1 MKSWKSLFLA
11 IAFAAP
17 GASAFTAS
25 GDEAD
30 AAAPAAI
37 VDAFGTAL
45 AAGDTAAALNLL
57 DPAVTVLES
66 GGVERSR
73 DEYAAHHL
81 GADAAFL
88 RDATVT
94 RVWRSARAHG
104 ALAWIGSESRIAAV
118 SKGKPVKLLS
128 TETMVLKQT
137 PGGWRIVHIHW
148 SSRPDKTGE
157 K

>member
-1 MKSWKSLFLA
+1 MTSWKNSFFTLA
-11 IAFAAP
+11 LAA
-17 GASAFTAS
+17 GGVTHA
-25 GDEAD
+25 AD
-30 AAAPAAI
+30 ASDANADAPIAV
-37 VDAFGTAL
+37 VDAFGKAL

-57 DPAVTVLES
+57 DPAVTILES

-94 RVWRSARAHG
+94 PVWRTARAHG
-104 ALAWIGSESRIAAV
+104 ALAWVGSESRVAAV
-118 SKGKPVKLLS
+118 SKGKPVKLMS
-128 TETMVLKQT
+128 TETMVLSQT
-137 PGGWRIVHIHW
+137 PDGWRIVHIHW